1 MDHGFD
7 TTKEYWN
14 NEILR
19 GNLVW
24 PDEQVIRFVKRN
36 FKPNSAFK
44 ILDFG
49 CGAGRDT
56 IALAQDGYQM
66 IAMDYNQS
74 GLDIINAKAEHL
86 GLSNVQCIKNSGLD
100 VPLKSESVQAIFAD
114 GSLFYY
120 TQEDTLKLLGNLRK
134 CLSSGGLFWA
144 NWRNKSD
151 SLYRNSLDDSH
162 NGGGRIIEG
171 GLLALGT
178 GSKREGCYY
187 YFAELDELK
196 KLYSNAGFT
205 IKSID
210 TYTYTQNNGTVQCS
224 WYHIVAEK

>member
-1 MDHGFD
+1 MNNGFIA
-7 TTKEYWN
+7 TKEFWN

-19 GNLVW
+19 GNLIW
-24 PDEQVIRFVKRN
+24 PDEQVIRFIKRN
-36 FKPNSAFK
+36 FTPNSELK

-56 IALAQDGYQM
+56 LALAQDGYQL

-74 GLDIINAKAEHL
+74 GLDIIDTKAKRL
-86 GLSNVQCIKNSGLD
+86 GLSNNIQCVKNSGLE
-100 VPLKSESVQAIFAD
+100 VPLNPESVTAIIAD

-120 TQEDTLKLLGNLRK
+120 TQEDTLKLLHNLKK
-134 CLSSGGLFWA
+134 CLCPGGLFWA

-151 SLYRNSLDDSH
+151 SLYTNSL
-162 NGGGRIIEG
+162 NGSFSGGVTEN
-171 GLLALGT
+171 GLLELGN
-178 GSKREGCYY
+178 GSQRKGCYY

-196 KLYSNAGFT
+196 NLYSNAGFS

-210 TYTYTQNNGTVQCS
+210 TYSYTQDNGTIQCS
-224 WYHIVAEK
+224 WYHVVAEK